1 MSRGLSSY
9 DRAVWFAIRTLIG
22 RMLAASSSRRASV
35 IATTLVNAW
44 KKTRSNSIGSIQ
56 ARSSLASRAAPA
68 ALQPIFMFTSCA
80 SALRSSASRL
90 PRTAP
95 GVPYVAGS

>member
-1 MSRGLSSY
+1 MPRGLSSY

-44 KKTRSNSIGSIQ
+44 KK

-68 ALQPIFMFTSCA
+68 ALQPIFMVTSCA